1 MFRSEQFVNMI
12 IGVYLLIGRHWVS
25 IADNFELFKM
35 PIISLV
41 IYHVLHERV
50 FQSIC

>member
-12 IGVYLLIGRHWVS
+12 IGVYLLIGRYWVS

-35 PIISLV
+35 PIT
-41 IYHVLHERV
+41 IYHV
-50 FQSIC
+50 FA